1 MSSQTKSL
9 RRRIRFI
16 RTTPR
21 TAASPA
27 PGACGRANGSS
38 QAKAKAKAKAKT
50 ETETET
56 GTIAATAAL
65 ATETPAVPEPDRADD
80 NEAARTG
87 HPQGAMIP
95 DLFAGLPPVAD
106 DLRTSTS
113 TTQEQT
119 AQMCMLYLSAA
130 SNADLDHNGHG
141 VPRLDRD
148 RHVRFLHKTV
158 GRLPAPFVAADASR
172 PWFLYWSLNALA
184 LLGEDVSGAYA
195 DRVAATARSMQ
206 NPGGGFGGGHDQ
218 TSHLATTYATVLALA
233 LVGIPDALAVI
244 DRRAMWKWLC
254 SLKQADGGFRMS
266 VGGEEDV
273 RGAYCA
279 AVVITL
285 LNLPLDLSQDSEAY
299 ARDPGANL
307 FTNLGDYVRRCQTF
321 EGGIS
326 GQPDAEAH
334 GAYAFC
340 ALGCLSLLGSPDE
353 MISKYLNVP
362 RLISWLSS
370 RQYAPEGGFSGRT
383 NKLVDGCYSHWV
395 GGCWPLIEACL
406 KGPIDASTAA
416 SATPESMF
424 SREGLIR
431 YILCCCQDLK
441 RGGLRDKPGKSP
453 DAYHSCYVLAGLS
466 SAENRWQLIS
476 PDPTSAVGGGGGG
489 GGGDGDGDVALEAA
503 APRWVVSPYQDE
515 VQVFDEGDRVAPV
528 HPLYVIPED
537 KVASAQAYFA
547 ALVGF

>member
-27 PGACGRANGSS
+27 SGASGRANRSS
-38 QAKAKAKAKAKT
+38 QAKTKTKAAS
-50 ETETET
+50 
-56 GTIAATAAL
+56 
-65 ATETPAVPEPDRADD
+65 ATETPAVSESDQADD
-80 NEAARTG
+80 QAARIG
-87 HPQGAMIP
+87 HRQGAMIP
-95 DLFAGLPPVAD
+95 DLFAGLPPVMD

-113 TTQEQT
+113 VTQEQT
-119 AQMCMLYLSAA
+119 AQMCMLYLSAT
-130 SNADLDHNGHG
+130 SNADLDHNEHG

-148 RHVRFLHKTV
+148 RHIRFLHKTV

-184 LLGEDVSGAYA
+184 LLGEDVTEAYA
-195 DRVAATARSMQ
+195 DRVAGTARSMQ
-206 NPGGGFGGGHDQ
+206 NPEGGFGGGHDQ

-233 LVGIPDALAVI
+233 LVGTQDALAVI

-307 FTNLGDYVRRCQTF
+307 FTKLGDYVRRCQTF

-353 MISKYLNVP
+353 MIPKYLDVP

-406 KGPIDASTAA
+406 KGPIAASTAA
-416 SATPESMF
+416 SGAPESLF

-431 YILCCCQDLK
+431 YILCCCQDQK

-453 DAYHSCYVLAGLS
+453 DAYHSCYVLSGLS

-476 PDPTSAVGGGGGG
+476 PDPTSAEGGGG
-489 GGGDGDGDVALEAA
+489 GGGDGDGDDDDVALEAA